1 MEFDINIGSSCRR
14 IRSPG
19 TPGSR
24 REEEGGREQVE
35 LIITSIHLHWTPA
48 LFYEGASECRPTF
61 DESPLKLAVTSGL
74 RASIIPYAPIHHLIR
89 TLGWAVW
96 A

>member
-1 MEFDINIGSSCRR
+1 MGSSYRQ

-19 TPGSR
+19 TPGSC
-24 REEEGGREQVE
+24 REEEDRCEQVE
-35 LIITSIHLHWTPA
+35 LIITTIHLHWTPA

-74 RASIIPYAPIHHLIR
+74 RASITPYAPIHHLIR
-89 TLGWAVW
+89 TLGWAVR